1 MHPKEAQQPKLVA
14 NDIIQDAFNSGQ
26 FWERVQ
32 SGQLTERIVRN
43 SHANPMRSGQ
53 PFCTRSQLVIYY
65 SADDAIAWVH
75 QYLRPDGSLG
85 GSGRP
90 DPKRLVIGDEI
101 LYTRSK
107 SYSVE
112 LK

>member
-1 MHPKEAQQPKLVA
+1 MPPKNTKLPRLVT
-14 NDIIQDAFNSGQ
+14 NDIIQEVFNSGQ
-26 FWERVQ
+26 FWERAR
-32 SGQLTERIVRN
+32 SGQLTERVTRN
-43 SHANPMRSGQ
+43 SHANPIRSGQ
-53 PFCTRSQLVIYY
+53 PFCSRSQLVVYY

-90 DPKRLVIGDEI
+90 DPKRLVIGSEI

-107 SYSVE
+107 
-112 LK
+112 